1 MYRPKLLLNK
11 WSPRGEILI
20 FLKKGGR
27 IDTRFEL
34 KTTYSNAMIIPVP
47 NAQADRKL
55 FI

>member
-1 MYRPKLLLNK
+1 MYRPKLPLNK
-11 WSPRGEILI
+11 WRPTGEILI

-34 KTTYSNAMIIPVP
+34 KTTYSITMIIPVP
-47 NAQADRKL
+47 NAQANRKL